1 MWIEKEVTLDKKK
14 VDAKVNLGSD
24 QSEVELPFFENWDDL
39 GVIKGICECYGM
51 TYPIKKDKAI
61 QMSKKWSP
69 YRSVATWYFWRSL
82 DPIPVEY

>member
-39 GVIKGICECYGM
+39 GVIKIGNDKWEISSATNVGGRDETILM
-51 TYPIKKDKAI
+51 TVKKEKNDVYKSDK
-61 QMSKKWSP
+61 SRKD
-69 YRSVATWYFWRSL
+69 T
-82 DPIPVEY
+82 

>member
-39 GVIKGICECYGM
+39 GVIKIGNDKWAISSATNVGGRDETILM
-51 TYPIKKDKAI
+51 TVKKEKNDVYKSDK
-61 QMSKKWSP
+61 SRKNN
-69 YRSVATWYFWRSL
+69 
-82 DPIPVEY
+82 